1 MISAAFLLGLVSSL
15 HCIGMCGPIALML
28 PLDRQN
34 PVKKV
39 TQLMSYQMG
48 RLLSYSLLG
57 LMFGILG
64 RGLYLAGL
72 QQKLSILA
80 GAAMIGMVLISEKT
94 FARYNFSGPV
104 GSVLGKIRGA
114 MARQFGRTS
123 PQAMLAIGILNGL
136 LPCGMVYAALLGAVA
151 MQNVLRGTAF
161 MFFFGLGTML
171 LMSAVPY
178 LGHTVSP
185 SIRNRIR
192 RFVPIAVGCLGLL
205 FIVRGMGLSIP
216 YVSPSAVSL
225 FLGQA
230 PDCH

>member
-28 PLDRQN
+28 PLDRTN
-34 PVKKV
+34 SFRKAL
-39 TQLMSYQMG
+39 QLASYQFG
-48 RLLSYSLLG
+48 RLLSYGALG
-57 LMFGILG
+57 VMFGVLG
-64 RGLYLAGL
+64 HGLHLAGM
-72 QQKLSILA
+72 QQKLSMVA
-80 GAAMIGMVLISEKT
+80 GAAMILMVLVSEKT
-94 FARYNFSGPV
+94 FARYNFSGPI
-104 GSVLGKIRGA
+104 GQALGRIRGA

-123 PQAMLAIGILNGL
+123 PRSMLAIGILNGL

-151 MQNVLRGTAF
+151 MQDVFRGAAF
-161 MFFFGLGTML
+161 MFFFGMGTMV

-178 LGHTVSP
+178 IGNTFSP
-185 SIRNRIR
+185 AVRNRIR
-192 RFVPIAVGCLGLL
+192 KFVPIAVGCLGVL

-216 YVSPSAVSL
+216 YVSPSAMSL